1 MRRRIG
7 AALAAMAAVFLGA
20 AAMADTVTLGDVN
33 LRTGPGTA
41 HERMTT
47 IPRGAQVWL
56 HGCTA
61 AGTWCNVSWGGFRG
75 WASAGWLQQRQ
86 GGFVVMQMA
95 PGSMV
100 VAPQVVAPQ
109 IVMIRPGA
117 GVVTVS
123 PQAHRAPSPLSQAW
137 SVWQVPGTVQG
148 VGMAG
153 N

>member
-1 MRRRIG
+1 
-7 AALAAMAAVFLGA
+7 MAAVFLGA

-100 VAPQVVAPQ
+100 VAPQVVMPQAVAPQLVAPQ

-123 PQAHRAPSPLSQAW
+123 PQAHWAPSPLSQAW

-148 VGMAG
+148 VVIAG